1 MKISPIKLITRKFE
15 SFTSKFRI
23 VSEIYNNEGS
33 GNMDIVAWGLIIA
46 LFIIAFV
53 GLVYPIIPSVL
64 FLLGGFI
71 VYGLF
76 YGFGELPWWFWV
88 IEILFVAL
96 LFVADTVA
104 NLVGVKKFGGS
115 KAGMWGSTIGLLV
128 GPFVIPFAGII
139 AGPFI
144 GAIIG
149 ELIVDS
155 TDFKKAVKVGVGSVV
170 GFLTSV
176 ATKGVIQVIMITIFF
191 FAI

>member
-1 MKISPIKLITRKFE
+1 VKWL
-15 SFTSKFRI
+15 
-23 VSEIYNNEGS
+23 
-33 GNMDIVAWGLIIA
+33 DIIAWTLIIA
-46 LFIIAFV
+46 LFIIAFI

-76 YGFGELPWWFWV
+76 YSFTELPWWFWL
-88 IEILFVAL
+88 IELLFVAL
-96 LFVADTVA
+96 LFAADTIS
-104 NLVGVKKFGGS
+104 NLIGVKKFGGS
-115 KAGMWGSTIGLLV
+115 KAGMWGSTIGLLI

-149 ELIVDS
+149 ELIVTRS
-155 TDFKKAVKVGVGSVV
+155 NLQQAIKVGVGSVV

-176 ATKGVIQVIMITIFF
+176 VTKGIIQVIMIVLFF
-191 FAI
+191 IAI